1 MYGTEQ
7 GHNKHNLIEGVA
19 VEWGTKDTQHSI
31 ILQAEWLHAMPL
43 SHYILFTLI
52 TNICY
57 MS

>member
-19 VEWGTKDTQHSI
+19 VEWGTKTLSI
-31 ILQAEWLHAMPL
+31 PSYCRQWLHAMPL
-43 SHYILFTLI
+43 SHYTVFTLI